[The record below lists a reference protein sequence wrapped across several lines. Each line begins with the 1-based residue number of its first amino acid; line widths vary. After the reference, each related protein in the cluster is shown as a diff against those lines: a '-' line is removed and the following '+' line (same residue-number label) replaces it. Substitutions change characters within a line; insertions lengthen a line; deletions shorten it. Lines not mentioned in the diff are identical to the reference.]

1 MTATATVTPNEAVGI
16 GRVRYVS
23 TTVSLIPGD
32 GIGPEVTR
40 AACRVVEA
48 AGGNIEWDICL
59 AGETAIAQTGEPLPK
74 ETLDSIIRNGAALK
88 GPLGTPIGGGHRSV
102 NVQLRQTLDL
112 YANFR
117 PARSIPGVKSRYED
131 IDLIVIRENTEG
143 LYSGLEHTV
152 VPGVI
157 ESLRI
162 ITARG
167 SERIARFA
175 FETARRQNRKK
186 VTAVHKANILKLSD
200 GLFLEVVRRVAQ
212 EYPAIA
218 YDECIVDAAAMRLV
232 LKPETFDVMVMEN
245 LFGDILSDLTSG
257 LVGGLGLTPSA
268 NIGERGAVFEAVHG
282 TAPDI
287 AGRGLANPT
296 AVILSAALMLRH
308 LRQDEPADRIE
319 AAVRQVITAGKQ
331 VTGDLGGR
339 ASTDEYTD
347 ALVASVESD

>member
-1 MTATATVTPNEAVGI
+1 
-16 GRVRYVS
+16 
-23 TTVSLIPGD
+23 
-32 GIGPEVTR
+32 
-40 AACRVVEA
+40 VVAA
-48 AGGNIEWDICL
+48 AGGDVDWEECL
-59 AGETAIAQTGEPLPK
+59 AGGAAIERSGEPLPK
-74 ETLDSIIRNGAALK
+74 ETLDSIVRNGTALK
-88 GPLGTPIGGGHRSV
+88 GPLATPIGGGYRSV
-102 NVQLRQTLDL
+102 NVQLRQSLDL

-131 IDLIVIRENTEG
+131 VDLIVIRENTEG

-152 VPGVI
+152 VPGVV

-175 FETARRQNRKK
+175 FETARRRNRSK

-200 GLFLEVVRRVAQ
+200 GLFLDIARRVAQ
-212 EYPAIA
+212 EYPEIA
-218 YDECIVDAAAMRLV
+218 YDESIVDAAAMRLV
-232 LKPETFDVMVMEN
+232 LHPETFDVLVMEN

-287 AGRGLANPT
+287 AGKGLANPT
-296 AVILSAALMLRH
+296 AVVLSAALLLRH
-308 LRQDEPADRIE
+308 MGQDDSAERIE
-319 AAVRQVITAGKQ
+319 SAVRQVISAGRH
-331 VTGDLGGR
+331 VTGDLGGK
-339 ASTDEYTD
+339 ATTDEYTA
-347 ALVASVESD
+347 ALVAAVERA